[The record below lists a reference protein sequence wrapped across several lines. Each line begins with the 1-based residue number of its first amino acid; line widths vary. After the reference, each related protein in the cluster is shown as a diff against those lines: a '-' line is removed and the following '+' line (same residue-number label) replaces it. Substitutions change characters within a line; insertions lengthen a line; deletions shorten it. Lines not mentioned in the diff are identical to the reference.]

1 MQIKSFVLLGIMI
14 AVTIIYLFAGD
25 TKGCTGLR
33 IGDQPNR
40 DFNTVAP
47 EKR

>member
-1 MQIKSFVLLGIMI
+1 MQIKSFVLLGVMI
-14 AVTIIYLFAGD
+14 AVTIVYLLAGGF
-25 TKGCTGLR
+25 KGCTGSR

-40 DFNTVAP
+40 DLKTVAP